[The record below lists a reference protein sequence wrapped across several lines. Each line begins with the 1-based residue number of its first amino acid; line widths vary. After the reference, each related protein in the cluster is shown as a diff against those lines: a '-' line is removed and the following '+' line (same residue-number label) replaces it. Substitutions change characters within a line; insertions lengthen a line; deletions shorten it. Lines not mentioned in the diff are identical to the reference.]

1 MAGRM
6 METIERSALSRK
18 DAPPRRELAI
28 EIGQIPLHLKFADS
42 AHLEKASARYRV
54 FSGSREKGLPIWVDS
69 RQNPQSKDSTFS
81 YTLNSATVD
90 LRKDGAQFSGV
101 PHEYSLD
108 SLIRILLS
116 KMLLTRSG
124 FLLHAATVMRD
135 GQAHIFTGQSG
146 AGKSTVASLSPIGS
160 VLTDEISLL
169 RNLDNSWQAFGT
181 PFWGEFHAG
190 DLNERAPIA
199 GIYSLIQAKEDR
211 VERLSTRD
219 ALRAIL
225 PNILFFSSK
234 QEDNAQLLTILT
246 QALQAIPVY
255 QLYFQRHAEFWEVL
269 K

>member
-1 MAGRM
+1 M
-6 METIERSALSRK
+6 
-18 DAPPRRELAI
+18 
-28 EIGQIPLHLKFADS
+28 HLKFAD
-42 AHLEKASARYRV
+42 ARHLEKASARYRI
-54 FSGSREKGLPIWVDS
+54 FSGSRQKGLPVWVDS
-69 RQNPQSKDSTFS
+69 RQGPRLDDAGFS

-90 LRKDGAQFSGV
+90 LGRDGAQFSGV

-116 KMLLTRSG
+116 KLLLSRSG

-135 GQAHIFTGQSG
+135 GRAHVFTGQSG
-146 AGKSTVASLSPIGS
+146 AGKSTVASLSPVGS

-169 RNLDNSWQAFGT
+169 RKFDNAWQAFGT

-219 ALRAIL
+219 ALRALL

-234 QEDNAQLLTILT
+234 QEDNAQLLRILME
-246 QALQAIPVY
+246 ALEAIPVY
-255 QLYFQRHAEFWEVL
+255 QLYFRRHAGFWEVL